1 MASETS
7 KPEAPNTRSGYFQTS
22 ESARASLYF
31 LIPFVLFY
39 ELGTWYFTFDA
50 STNTE
55 QRIVAFSML
64 RDSLAALGA
73 TARWVAPASVISILI
88 GLTIFRREKV
98 RITPLTLC
106 GMFGES
112 LVLAI
117 PLILISLLLARVPWP
132 MLAGFD
138 SVGSDVVLSV
148 GAGIYEELIFRLI
161 GFAVLHFLLSDFLG
175 LRASVTLPAMVVLSG
190 LLFSLYHYWG
200 PEPFAV
206 QTFVFRAIAG
216 SYFGMVMLWR
226 GFGITAGCHAGYD
239 ILICILR
246 GLSHD
251 AS

>member
-1 MASETS
+1 MPDAN
-7 KPEAPNTRSGYFQTS
+7 PAPTPSYFHAS

-39 ELGTWYFTFDA
+39 EFGTWYFTFDA

-73 TARWVAPASVISILI
+73 TARWVAPATVISILV

-98 RITPLTLC
+98 RVTPLTLG
-106 GMFGES
+106 GMLAES
-112 LVLAI
+112 LLLAV
-117 PLILISLLLARVPWP
+117 PLILISALVARVQWP
-132 MLAGFD
+132 MLAGFE
-138 SVGSDVVLSV
+138 SAGSDAVLSV

-161 GFAVLHFLLSDFLG
+161 GFALLHFVLSDFLG
-175 LRASVTLPAMVVLSG
+175 LRASVALPAMVILSG
-190 LLFSLYHYWG
+190 VLFSLYHYWG

-206 QTFVFRAIAG
+206 QTFVFRTIAG
-216 SYFGMVMLWR
+216 SYFGMLMLWR
-226 GFGITAGCHAGYD
+226 GFGITAGCHAAYD
-239 ILICILR
+239 IIICVLR

-251 AS
+251 AG